1 MKLVSEEACIGYPLH
16 EVTPSSLNA
25 PSGNRTKA
33 VIRFAN
39 EINRY
44 RVGLTYFDINFGS
57 VMIDWEQADPL
68 MRGQVREEKTQVVLQ
83 LRISLSQLQPAL
95 PPAKK

>member
-1 MKLVSEEACIGYPLH
+1 M
-16 EVTPSSLNA
+16 NA

-57 VMIDWEQADPL
+57 VMIDWEQADQL